1 MNDTQ
6 LNDTLFADRLRDARK
21 AAGKSQTTLG
31 EAAGVSAQNIS
42 ACEKGKNLPTLFTA
56 VALAKALG
64 VSLDY
69 LCGID
74 TGAAAAKS
82 ITRLQTIADVVG
94 HLSALASIFPC
105 SCGIKELPV
114 SDEWA
119 SELNEASYFTAALYI
134 ANPVLMGFVERWNQ
148 MYTLY
153 ASGTIGQ
160 ELFETW
166 YEGELARLSEIPVPG
181 SNRQPVKFGFEPVG
195 SEEE

>member
-21 AAGKSQTTLG
+21 AAGMSQTTLG

-74 TGAAAAKS
+74 TGAAAAKP

-94 HLSALASIFPC
+94 HLSTLASIFPC

-119 SELNEASYFTAALYI
+119 CELNEASYFTAALYI

-148 MYTLY
+148 
-153 ASGTIGQ
+153 IGR
-160 ELFETW
+160 
-166 YEGELARLSEIPVPG
+166 AHV
-181 SNRQPVKFGFEPVG
+181 
-195 SEEE
+195 